1 MKYLVMLLLAISLG
15 SCGDSPMKTYKVE
28 LNTGEIYYVQATS
41 YTWWNSGELEFSGRK
56 GSFKNVKAVME
67 VNEYGKQ

>member
-1 MKYLVMLLLAISLG
+1 MKYLIMLLLTISLG
-15 SCGDSPMKTYKVE
+15 SCGECPTRTYKVE

-67 VNEYGKQ
+67 VHEYGK

>member
-1 MKYLVMLLLAISLG
+1 MKYLIVLLFTILLG
-15 SCGDSPMKTYKVE
+15 SCEERPIRTYKVE

-41 YTWWNSGELEFSGRK
+41 YTWWNSGELEFSSRK

-67 VNEYGKQ
+67 VNEYGK

>member
-15 SCGDSPMKTYKVE
+15 SCEESPTRTYKVE
-28 LNTGEIYYVQATS
+28 LNTGEIYYVQSTG
-41 YTWWNSGELEFSGRK
+41 YTWWNGGELEFSGKK

-67 VNEYGKQ
+67 VNEYGK

>member
-15 SCGDSPMKTYKVE
+15 SCEEPTLKTYKVE
-28 LNTGEIYYVQATS
+28 LNSGEVYYVQASS
-41 YTWWNSGELEFSGRK
+41 YAWWSSGELEFRGKK

-67 VNEYGKQ
+67 VNEYGK

>member
-15 SCGDSPMKTYKVE
+15 SCEDSPMRTYKVE
-28 LNTGEIYYVQATS
+28 LNTGEIYYVQSTG
-41 YTWWNSGELEFSGRK
+41 YTWWNRGELEFYGGK

-67 VNEYGKQ
+67 VNEYGK